1 MVPKAM
7 AVDDTLVRETRRE
20 GRGRRREGKGAEGKN
35 SENASLS
42 QPRRSH
48 LGNLRNYSLL
58 QEENSYYHS
67 AQEMP
72 QEEGDVNRS
81 DALERGKAKAR
92 LRKEDEA
99 RLIV

>member
-1 MVPKAM
+1 MVPEAM
-7 AVDDTLVRETRRE
+7 AVDDTLLRETRRE

-72 QEEGDVNRS
+72 QEEGDVNRV
-81 DALERGKAKAR
+81 RRPGVGKGEGKTEKGR
-92 LRKEDEA
+92 
-99 RLIV
+99 